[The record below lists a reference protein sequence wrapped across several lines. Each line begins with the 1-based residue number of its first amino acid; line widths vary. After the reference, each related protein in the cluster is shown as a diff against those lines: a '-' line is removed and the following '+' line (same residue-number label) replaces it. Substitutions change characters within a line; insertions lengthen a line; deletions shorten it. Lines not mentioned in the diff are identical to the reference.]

1 MVIALAA
8 VISLVACSPEDPI
21 PSPSPSELAALS
33 LEEAL
38 ADYDIGD
45 EFRVDTGLV
54 ADAEQVLLCDA
65 WIDTVIPYCDPT
77 LTAVLVG
84 ADLDQFELDAGDGR
98 RFGGVD
104 IVVRRT
110 GDAEVEFVSI
120 AR

>member
-1 MVIALAA
+1 M
-8 VISLVACSPEDPI
+8 
-21 PSPSPSELAALS
+21 S

-38 ADYDIGD
+38 ATYDIGD

-65 WIDTVIPYCDPT
+65 WIDTAVPYCDLM

-84 ADLDQFELDAGDGR
+84 ADLDEFDLDSGDGR

-110 GDAEVEFVSI
+110 GESTFEFVSS
-120 AR
+120 AE